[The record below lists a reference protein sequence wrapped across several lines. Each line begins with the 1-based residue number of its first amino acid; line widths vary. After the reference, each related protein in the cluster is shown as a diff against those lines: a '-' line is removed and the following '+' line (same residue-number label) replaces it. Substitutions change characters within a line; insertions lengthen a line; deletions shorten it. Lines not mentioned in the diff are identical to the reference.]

1 MKKKEQRGMRGWS
14 CPLLIIWLVVVD
26 QLTKLMVRIMTPQ
39 VDVGVFSLHLVTNT
53 GASFSLF
60 QGMNSLFIWIS
71 LMVIGFIVYY
81 WDQVEAQ
88 NKLAMTLIVS
98 GIIGNFIDRI
108 LLGHVIDFI
117 DFKIWP
123 VFNIADSCITI
134 GVIWLLYREYKLYL
148 KSNSKV

>member
-1 MKKKEQRGMRGWS
+1 MRGWS